1 MSKQVGVIIGSVR
14 TGRMGKP
21 IADWVMTMGS
31 MYEGELAFNLLDLKE
46 IGLPFMD
53 EPVPPMMS
61 DDYTHEHTRR
71 WSATIKACDALIIV
85 APEYNGGYAPVLKNA
100 IDFLYKEWAD
110 QPAGIVAY
118 SGGGPKNSI
127 SQLRE
132 ILDKVG
138 MNVLDDTV
146 TIGKVWEAID
156 EDGNVKPEHMRGD
169 VSELFRALELT
180 LQDPLPA

>member
-1 MSKQVGVIIGSVR
+1 MPKQVGVIVGSVR
-14 TGRMGKP
+14 TGRMGRP
-21 IADWVMTMGS
+21 IADWVMTMGNL
-31 MYEGELAFNLLDLKE
+31 YEGELAFTLLDLKE

-53 EPVPPMMS
+53 EPTPPMMS
-61 DDYTHEHTRR
+61 DDYAHEHTRR

-110 QPAGIVAY
+110 LPAGIVAY

-156 EDGNVKPEHMRGD
+156 EDGNVKPEYMRGQIT
-169 VSELFRALELT
+169 ELFRALELT
-180 LQDPLPA
+180 VQDPLPA

>member
-1 MSKQVGVIIGSVR
+1 MPKQVGVIVGSVR

-21 IADWVMTMGS
+21 IADWVMKMGS

-46 IGLPFMD
+46 INLPFMD
-53 EPVPPMMS
+53 EPAPPMMT
-61 DDYTHEHTRR
+61 DDYVHEHTRR
-71 WSATIKACDALIIV
+71 WSAMVKACDALILV

-110 QPAGIVAY
+110 MPAGIVAY

-127 SQLRE
+127 RQLRE

-138 MNVLDDTV
+138 MNVLDHTV
-146 TIGKVWEAID
+146 TIGKAWDAID
-156 EDGNVKPEHMRGD
+156 EDGNVKPESMRGKVND
-169 VSELFRALELT
+169 LFRGLELE
-180 LQDPLPA
+180 LNSQLSA